1 MNAHFVEIGSCTPP
15 FGATA
20 EQSHGVTI
28 MQGDVGPKS
37 KRQQNILLHELQ
49 RLLVLKFCH
58 FFGVFGMEPCQVPAS
73 RASQKCC
80 CRAMLREALLEVLL
94 VECFAY

>member
-49 RLLVLKFCH
+49 RLLVLKFLSFLGC
-58 FFGVFGMEPCQVPAS
+58 
-73 RASQKCC
+73 
-80 CRAMLREALLEVLL
+80 LE
-94 VECFAY
+94 